1 MSRARRV
8 WIAAAWMAG
17 WVLLAPGVSAQTCG
31 RWLFGPGQERGD
43 LNGPIVAMAKWD
55 PDGPGPQGEWLVI
68 GGSFTSYGGNAS
80 TVPPCGPVVAW
91 DGGMYRTFGSP
102 AVLTSGSV
110 SAIGTFQGG
119 LYIAARNAGGV
130 LRWNG
135 TTWTVVGNL
144 QGTVTRLLEY
154 RGELVAVG
162 TLALLDGTGSAAA
175 RFRNGAWELLG
186 SSSKDARGLGACV
199 FRDEL
204 IVAGFFTSIGGVSAL
219 NIARWDGAAWSAL
232 GDGLTAQNVWDVIE
246 YDGRLVAVGQI
257 TASGAKPLANTAAW
271 DGVSWS
277 PLGQLP
283 NNAPGRALVFEGRL
297 HAIDLG
303 GRPFRWDGLQWLTLL
318 PAGAG
323 VGSGRSGLAIEYGG
337 DLIVGGQFT
346 ISSTDGTYGATA
358 TLITNLARYV
368 HGGVQGLGLG
378 AVGPSSSLTNAV
390 EFNGSLVLS
399 GGVET
404 ASGKSSYGAA
414 RWNGVDMEGMGP
426 MRPLGTV
433 DWLVR
438 WQNRLIGAGSF
449 NTLLP
454 LAGGTGVLVQVM
466 IQWDGT
472 AWVPFG
478 VGNRY
483 PTALT
488 DCGGVLTTASA
499 STSGGVTT
507 GQVRRWNGSAWVQ
520 VGGTADG
527 TVDAVAQFGT
537 DLIAAGQ
544 FQNFEGRPALR
555 VARWNG
561 TTWDAM
567 GEGLNGRVW
576 ALHVHNGELYAAGA
590 FTASGA
596 TPVSRIAKW
605 DGAAWVAVGDGFN
618 DEVFKMH
625 THKGELI
632 AGGKFT
638 ASGATGVSRIAR
650 LRGGVWTPLAGGLA
664 STGGEVYGL
673 ATYRDELIAVGSF
686 ARAEGLRSV
695 CWARWTDD
703 GVGDITDQPVG
714 GTFLCGERVVLSA
727 RQVNGYTPMRAQW
740 FRDGLPF
747 DPSGMAD
754 VRQIDSGGRSLL
766 IFDRIDARR
775 AGVYSCRMIT
785 DCGSVDSE
793 STVVGVVGACC
804 PGDVNGDGLVDDIDF
819 QLFVQQYAIMDC
831 FDPDM
836 PPLCLADLNLDSFV
850 TDEDFM
856 LFLVGYDALLCAGS

>member
-1 MSRARRV
+1 MWNAGA
-8 WIAAAWMAG
+8 WTAALVAVIGCAG
-17 WVLLAPGVSAQTCG
+17 GAAAQTCG

-43 LNGPIVAMAKWD
+43 LNGTIAALAKWD
-55 PDGPGPQGEWLVI
+55 PDGPGPQREWLVI
-68 GGSFTSYGGNAS
+68 GGSFTRYGGSGS
-80 TVPPCGPVVAW
+80 TVPACGPVVAW

-102 AVLTSGSV
+102 AALTSGTV
-110 SAIGTFQGG
+110 SAIGTFQGD

-135 TTWTVVGNL
+135 SAWTVVGNL

-162 TLALLDGTGSAAA
+162 TLGLPDGTGSAAA
-175 RFRNGAWELLG
+175 RFRNGAWEILG

-199 FRDEL
+199 LGDDL
-204 IVAGFFTSIGGVSAL
+204 IVSGFFTGLGGVAAL

-257 TASGAKPLANTAAW
+257 TGSGALALANTAAW
-271 DGVSWS
+271 DGASWS
-277 PLGQLP
+277 AVGQLASNP
-283 NNAPGRALVFEGRL
+283 PGRALVFEGRL
-297 HAIDLG
+297 HAIDLS
-303 GRPFRWDGLQWLTLL
+303 GRPFRWDGQQWATIV
-318 PAGAG
+318 PVGAN

-337 DLIVGGQFT
+337 DLIVGGQFV
-346 ISSTDGTYGATA
+346 ISSTDGTYTTGAMS
-358 TLITNLARYV
+358 ITNLARYV
-368 HGGVQGLGLG
+368 RGGVQGLGLG
-378 AVGPSSSLTNAV
+378 AIGPSSSLWDAV

-426 MRPLGTV
+426 MRPLGYFEF
-433 DWLVR
+433 LVR
-438 WQNRLIGAGSF
+438 WQDRLIGAGSF
-449 NTLLP
+449 PSLVP
-454 LAGGTGVLVQVM
+454 FSGATGVPVQVM

-472 AWVPFG
+472 QWSPFG
-478 VGNRY
+478 VGNLF
-483 PTALT
+483 PTVLA

-499 STSGGVTT
+499 SRTGSVTT
-507 GQVRRWNGSAWVQ
+507 GRVRQWDGTAWVQ

-527 TVDAVAQFGT
+527 TVDAVVRFGS
-537 DLIAAGQ
+537 DLIAAGD
-544 FQNFEGRPALR
+544 FRMFEDRPALG

-567 GEGLNGRVW
+567 GEGFVGRVW

-596 TPVSRIAKW
+596 TPVSRIARW
-605 DGAAWVAVGDGFN
+605 DGSAWVGVGDGFN

-664 STGGEVYGL
+664 STGGEVLGL
-673 ATYRDELIAVGSF
+673 ATYRDELIAVGTF

-695 CWARWTDD
+695 TWARWTDD
-703 GVGDITDQPVG
+703 GVGEIVDQPAG
-714 GTFLCGERVVLSA
+714 GTYLCGEQAVLSV
-727 RQVNGYTPMRAQW
+727 RQVNGYTPMRARW
-740 FRDGLPF
+740 YRNGEPF
-747 DPSGMAD
+747 DAETMTD
-754 VRQIDSGGRSLL
+754 VEQIDSGGRSIL
-766 IFDRIDARR
+766 IFRHLDQRR
-775 AGVYSCRMIT
+775 AGTYSCRLET
-785 DCGSVDSE
+785 DCGAVE
-793 STVVGVVGACC
+793 SQGAVLNVVGSCC
-804 PGDVNGDGLVDDIDF
+804 PGDLNSDGLVDDTDF
-819 QLFVQQYAIMDC
+819 QLFVVQYDIMDC

-836 PPLCLADLNLDSFV
+836 PELCLGDLDLDSFV

-856 LFLVGYDALLCAGS
+856 MFMSGYDAMICFP